1 MSFRHFSRGFGYWAE
16 NAPVP
21 LPTRRGI
28 CRGAETF
35 AATYARESSRASHVR
50 LLGRIWIASVRDRRS
65 RAPALHDTS
74 ASRPFACP
82 ERHPDG
88 CLRDAERVDA
98 LVEAQRRSL
107 ARHRPRGAVDW
118 RRATDR
124 DVRAPSELARGRC
137 CLRALVP
144 AGRDACRLRRTRT
157 PGLAPPGPLGAEP
170 ASPLDRPELHRGRSR
185 RRAHSRRFFVLE
197 RPAFGPI
204 PRGPRRGIR
213 PWTARSHGRGRK
225 LPFQARRGGV
235 PG

>member
-1 MSFRHFSRGFGYWAE
+1 MWSNCEPWNPCALHELGPIRSAKICADVVSPFFHAVSVLGRKRPG
-16 NAPVP
+16 VP

-98 LVEAQRRSL
+98 LVEAQSRSL

-124 DVRAPSELARGRC
+124 DVRTPSELARGRR
-137 CLRALVP
+137 CLGALVA

-157 PGLAPPGPLGAEP
+157 PGLAPPGPPGAEP

-185 RRAHSRRFFVLE
+185 GRAHSR
-197 RPAFGPI
+197 
-204 PRGPRRGIR
+204 
-213 PWTARSHGRGRK
+213 
-225 LPFQARRGGV
+225 
-235 PG
+235 